1 MDDILWRRLPYML
14 SPQMDIYTHLSRAL
28 VGKDVLEVG
37 YGVGLG
43 VLQYA
48 NVAKTVFAIDTSE
61 NAYQFAKNYLPHPN
75 VSWAVADI
83 TVANGAT
90 FDAVVMIEVLEHIE
104 DWQQALQNIKDTLC
118 RRGTLWITARNT
130 NANLR
135 KNDLHEREW
144 SAEQFF
150 SNLRSFF
157 GEVELYKYDLSD
169 VLDFETR
176 QTPRVAKCIKC

>member
-14 SPQMDIYTHLSRAL
+14 SPQMDIYKHLSRVL
-28 VGKDVLEVG
+28 IGKNVLEVG
-37 YGVGLG
+37 FGVGLG

-48 NVAKTVFAIDTSE
+48 NDAKSVFAIDTSK
-61 NAYQFAKNYLPHPN
+61 NAYNFAKNYLPHPN
-75 VSWAVADI
+75 VTWAMGDV
-83 TVANGAT
+83 TTPNGAK

-104 DWQQALQNIKDTLC
+104 DWQLALQCIREVLC
-118 RRGTLWITARNT
+118 RRGKLWITSRNT

-150 SNLRSFF
+150 CNMRSFF

-169 VLDFETR
+169 VLEVETK
-176 QTPRVAKCIKC
+176 QTPLVAKCTKC